1 MTSWFFA
8 CFPLVSKW
16 YQLDLHPID
25 QRSSSRVQLEA
36 WLTSLLQTVKIF
48 LLNRITHKVWT
59 LRGTFPRD
67 LWNVFL
73 IVIQCYPFATG
84 YCSTLIHST
93 HHLLCSIMFNDS
105 HQRIPET
112 HRILGSAK
120 HAKHPVFG
128 EGCSIYS
135 GSVSAETCTWPE
147 HGMTWHDPRVTKAVL
162 HSPAKFPKRFRT
174 QIARK
179 KALTKS
185 KGIPLVIYE
194 LMNFFH
200 VLYNCRD
207 LEHLRNCSQYSLLVL
222 SRFPMASS
230 WTIAS
235 SDFVR
240 IPEPFHPY
248 EPNIQR
254 TALTIDLMM
263 TSLHLM
269 LKYGKHMVW

>member
-1 MTSWFFA
+1 MSTMTPMTPMTSWFFA

-93 HHLLCSIMFNDS
+93 HHLLCSIIFNDS

-128 EGCSIYS
+128 EGCSNGYRRLREAPGYLDS
-135 GSVSAETCTWPE
+135 TDS
-147 HGMTWHDPRVTKAVL
+147 
-162 HSPAKFPKRFRT
+162 
-174 QIARK
+174 
-179 KALTKS
+179 
-185 KGIPLVIYE
+185 
-194 LMNFFH
+194 
-200 VLYNCRD
+200 RD
-207 LEHLRNCSQYSLLVL
+207 
-222 SRFPMASS
+222 SRDS
-230 WTIAS
+230 
-235 SDFVR
+235 
-240 IPEPFHPY
+240 
-248 EPNIQR
+248 
-254 TALTIDLMM
+254 
-263 TSLHLM
+263 
-269 LKYGKHMVW
+269 